1 MYDRILVPTDGGT
14 ATREAAK
21 HAIDVA
27 GKYDAT
33 VHALYVVG
41 TDRLERAGSSRDEL
55 EAEGREA
62 TEAIAERAG
71 DEGVEFVTAI
81 EEGRPSDRIFE
92 YVDDNDVDLVVMGTH
107 GRTGVGRV
115 LLGSVAERVIR
126 RSEVPVM
133 AVRATG
139 ERTVGTADGAITVAR
154 EALATEGHD
163 DVSVTEEPYRAANT
177 WIVRAENDEEAF
189 NVHVDPSTGETSVAR
204 IRNRD

>member
-14 ATREAAK
+14 ATRAAAT

-27 GKYDAT
+27 SKYGAT

-41 TDRLERAGSSRDEL
+41 TDRLERSGASREEL
-55 EAEGREA
+55 EAEGRKA
-62 TEAIAERAG
+62 TEAIAERASE
-71 DEGVEFVTAI
+71 EGVEFVTAI

-92 YVDDNDVDLVVMGTH
+92 YVSDNDVDLVVMGTH

-126 RSEVPVM
+126 RSDVPVM
-133 AVRATG
+133 AVRSSG
-139 ERTVGTADGAITVAR
+139 ERAVENADGAISVAR
-154 EALATEGHD
+154 EALSKEGHD

-177 WIVRAENDEEAF
+177 WIVRTESEDGAF
-189 NVHVDPSTGETSVAR
+189 NVHVDPSTAETSVAR

>member
-14 ATREAAK
+14 ATRAAAT

-27 GKYDAT
+27 DKYDAT

-41 TDRLERAGSSRDEL
+41 TDRLEQSGTSRGDL

-71 DEGVEFVTAI
+71 DEGVEFVTAV

-126 RSEVPVM
+126 RSDVPVM
-133 AVRATG
+133 AVRASG
-139 ERTVGTADGAITVAR
+139 ERTVETADAAVEVAR
-154 EALATEGHD
+154 DALAKEGHD

-177 WIVRAENDEEAF
+177 WIVRAENDADAF

-204 IRNRD
+204 IQNRD